1 MKKFL
6 QYILIIAIIGI
17 FVPLFGIHAE
27 QTTPPTNMGTGYTL
41 LAPLPCPPDGADC
54 EGGQFKTFK
63 FNSSALSGYLNIMIK
78 IIIGIAG
85 VLAVLMIV
93 IGGIEYMGSELIS
106 SKEAGKDRIQNA
118 LLGLLIALGA
128 WALLN
133 TINGNLLNSDVK
145 IENITVFIEGF
156 PISGAQTKDGKP
168 GTPVSFKKEACPAA
182 QAAQAIT
189 GVDRALVLAIFAQET
204 ASGANTGGCKPAN
217 ANMTQADLVALGK
230 IVGDSN
236 VATTNVSC
244 AFGGGHGGAIGLMQF
259 LPSTWLETAGG
270 NKDPWKT
277 DDALMAAAVYLKNKG
292 AILDPRDAAC
302 KYYSGVSCQPGRNP
316 PNEFYGDQ
324 VMTKFTNI
332 KQQIENGG
340 CIMT

>member
-133 TINGNLLNSDVK
+133 TINGNLLNSNV
-145 IENITVFIEGF
+145 NIDKVTIIIDIQDAAPQTPVNGFYKNGLKFGDPITGTKPTLPYFARVYNNECKTIGEPNCTSTVGLVVAPLWSIHNGCPKCGELLITGGTEWW
-156 PISGAQTKDGKP
+156 SHGAQSGNTSHQKGSGTVDLDTTPELDNYLSGGKP
-168 GTPVSFKKEACPAA
+168 
-182 QAAQAIT
+182 
-189 GVDRALVLAIFAQET
+189 LVKYQRYGPNNEYYYE
-204 ASGANTGGCKPAN
+204 GN
-217 ANMTQADLVALGK
+217 
-230 IVGDSN
+230 
-236 VATTNVSC
+236 
-244 AFGGGHGGAIGLMQF
+244 HWHIG
-259 LPSTWLETAGG
+259 P
-270 NKDPWKT
+270 
-277 DDALMAAAVYLKNKG
+277 
-292 AILDPRDAAC
+292 
-302 KYYSGVSCQPGRNP
+302 
-316 PNEFYGDQ
+316 
-324 VMTKFTNI
+324 
-332 KQQIENGG
+332 
-340 CIMT
+340 